1 MLKVHQENKSITDK
15 LDDLKKAVQL
25 AQQSLAPKPIFRV
38 IQGGKANG

>member
-15 LDDLKKAVQL
+15 LEELKKAVQE
-25 AQQSLAPKPIFRV
+25 AQRSLAPKPIFSV

>member
-1 MLKVHQENKSITDK
+1 
-15 LDDLKKAVQL
+15 LKKAVQL